1 MLPGPV
7 VSTRILA
14 VTAITDRLTTA
25 VAGRYRLERHLGEGG
40 MATVYLAHDLKH
52 DRKVALKVLKPELAA
67 ILGAERFLNEIKV
80 TANLQH
86 PNILPL
92 YDSGEADTFLYYVM
106 PFVEGESLR
115 DRMNRERQL
124 GVEETLEITKSVAA
138 ALQYAHERK
147 VVHRDIKPENIL
159 LQSGQALVADFGIAL
174 AVSQA
179 GGTRLTQTGLSL
191 GTPAYMS
198 PEQATGDQ
206 GLDARS
212 DIYSLGCMTYEML
225 VGEPPHVGNS
235 VQAIIAKILS
245 ERPSPVSQTR
255 DLVPPNVD
263 AAVMKA
269 LAKSPADRFRSA
281 AEFNAALAN
290 ATFTLPTASGS
301 VVTRTSSRW
310 KERAA
315 VPLVMTA
322 AVLLTAALS
331 GWLRPRPG
339 AAVQVARVPFA
350 MPDSAPLQTQFGTLF
365 TLTADGS
372 RIVYVGPGENDID
385 LWVRPLN
392 AMTATRVPGTAGA
405 DSPFLS
411 PDGEVVAFYRG
422 GPNALHT
429 VTLRGGPRQTLVSDS
444 TVPLGGDWGP
454 DGSIYFARTGGI
466 RRISV
471 EGNTIE
477 EVTRVDTAAG
487 DLAHGWV
494 DVLPDGKGA
503 LFTIERAREDQYDI
517 AAVDLGSRKVTILFR
532 GVYARYSESG
542 HIVYATADG
551 GLFAIPFETR
561 SFTVRGSAIPLVAG
575 VVRTER
581 GAAHFAIST
590 NGTLLYGIGHRGGT
604 DQVEWVDRAGR
615 SQVVD
620 TTLKGPFDDLALSPD
635 GKRLA
640 ITQRDASGWN
650 VWTKDLNDGPMGR
663 LTLGGRDSYSPAWMP
678 GGEAVVFVSEA
689 GAGQQNLNVRRADG
703 SAAAELLLHT
713 DRAID
718 YGFVSP
724 DGQWIIYQT
733 VAPPT
738 SRDLYARRV
747 TGDTTLV
754 PLAASPNTPEYS
766 PRLSPDG
773 RWLAYVSNESSQ
785 PEVYISPFPNTN
797 TSRTQVS
804 LNGGTEPLWA
814 PNGKELFYQTSAAE
828 FIAAR
833 IEAAP
838 PALRVTART
847 PLFSRAAFKRGAT
860 VGTMYGVS
868 PDGQRF
874 IMTRLRGEAS
884 EKLVLVLNWFAELT
898 PTAGSK

>member
-1 MLPGPV
+1 
-7 VSTRILA
+7 

-25 VAGRYRLERHLGEGG
+25 VAGRYRLERHIGEGG

-115 DRMNRERQL
+115 DKMNRERQL

-290 ATFTLPTASGS
+290 ATFTLPTTSGA
-301 VVTRTSSRW
+301 VATRPSTRR

-315 VPLVMTA
+315 VPLAVAA
-322 AVLLTAALS
+322 AVLLVASLA
-331 GWLRPRPG
+331 GWLRPRANVAP
-339 AAVQVARVPFA
+339 QVVRLPFA
-350 MPDSAPLQTQFGTLF
+350 MPDSAPLQAQFGTVF
-365 TLTADGS
+365 TLSDDGS
-372 RIVYVGPGENDID
+372 RIVYAGPGESDID
-385 LWVRPLN
+385 LWVRPLSSL
-392 AMTATRVPGTAGA
+392 AATRVPGTNGA

-422 GPNALHT
+422 SPNALHT

-444 TVPLGGDWGP
+444 LVALGGDWGP
-454 DGSIYFARTGGI
+454 DGSIYFSRLGGL
-466 RRISV
+466 RRVREVNGNASV
-471 EGNTIE
+471 EA
-477 EVTRVDTAAG
+477 VTTVDTAAG

-494 DVLPDGKGA
+494 DALPNGKGA
-503 LFTIERAREDQYDI
+503 LYTIERIREDLYDI
-517 AAVDLGSRKVTILFR
+517 AVVDLESHNVKILFR
-532 GVYARYSESG
+532 AIYARYSPSG

-551 GLFAIPFETR
+551 GLFAIGFDEAELAI
-561 SFTVRGSAIPLVAG
+561 RGSAIPLVAS

-581 GAAHFAIST
+581 GAAHFAISA
-590 NGTLLYGIGHRGGT
+590 NGTLLYGAGRSGGT
-604 DQVEWVDRAGR
+604 DQVEWVDRSGR
-615 SQVVD
+615 SHVVD
-620 TTLKGPFDDLALSPD
+620 STLKGPFDDLALSPD

-640 ITQRDASGWN
+640 ITQRDGGFWN
-650 VWTKDLNDGPMGR
+650 IWTKDLDDGPMGR
-663 LTLGGRDSYSPAWMP
+663 LTLEGQHNFAPAWMP
-678 GGEAVVFVSEA
+678 GGGTVVFTSQR
-689 GAGQQNLNVRRADG
+689 GAGEQDLYIRRADG
-703 SAAAELLLHT
+703 SAGAELLL
-713 DRAID
+713 RANRQID

-724 DGQWIIYQT
+724 DGNWIIYQT
-733 VAPPT
+733 SQAPT
-738 SRDLYARRV
+738 SRDLFARRV
-747 TGDTTLV
+747 SGDTTLI
-754 PLAASPNTPEYS
+754 PLAASPTAGELS

-773 RWLAYVSNESSQ
+773 KWLAYVSNESGLA
-785 PEVYISPFPNTN
+785 EVYVSPFPNTA

-804 LNGGTEPLWA
+804 LSGGTEPLWGA
-814 PNGKELFYQTSAAE
+814 DGKELFYQASEGLTLT
-828 FIAAR
+828 AAR
-833 IEAAP
+833 IEAVP
-838 PALRVTART
+838 PAIRVTART
-847 PLFSRAAFKRGAT
+847 PLFSRGPWKRSPT

-884 EKLVLVLNWFAELT
+884 EKLVLVLNWFADFT
-898 PTAGSK
+898 PNAGSK